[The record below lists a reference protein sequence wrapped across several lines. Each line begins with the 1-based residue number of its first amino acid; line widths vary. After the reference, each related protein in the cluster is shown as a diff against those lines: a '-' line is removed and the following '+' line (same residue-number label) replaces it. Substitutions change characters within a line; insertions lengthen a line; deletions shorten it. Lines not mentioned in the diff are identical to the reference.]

1 MTDKTLSNEQILIN
15 RLLWIL
21 TDLNSNID
29 SETAELIFHDLQIVT
44 GKPQAEIAKWLEHVY
59 LN

>member
-1 MTDKTLSNEQILIN
+1 MTDKTISNEQILIN
-15 RLLWIL
+15 RLLWVL

-29 SETAELIFHDLQIVT
+29 SETAELIFHDLQKVT
-44 GKPQAEIAKWLEHVY
+44 GKSQTEISEWLEHIH

>member
-1 MTDKTLSNEQILIN
+1 MIDVKISNEQILIN

-29 SETAELIFHDLQIVT
+29 SETAELIFHDLQTVT
-44 GKPQAEIAKWLEHVY
+44 GKTQSEIATWLEHIH